1 MPITRIS
8 VFGASFEPPEL
19 KMLGGIFDEVW
30 ARVAPDFSGGPD
42 EIEVVRMRLA
52 MIILDLAKDG
62 QLGALQIARTASRLI
77 RQTSPRRNVNP
88 SEPDPERNS

>member
-1 MPITRIS
+1 
-8 VFGASFEPPEL
+8 
-19 KMLGGIFDEVW
+19 MLGEIFDAVW
-30 ARVAPDFSGGPD
+30 ARVGSDFGGDPD
-42 EIEVVRMRLA
+42 EVEAVRMRLA